1 MASLLGNVS
10 DALLPVFDSLDMP
23 LLVIDASQR
32 IVSLNSVARTALR
45 YARDEG
51 PGREIGA
58 IMSLTPESATAP
70 EPVSAVPSSG
80 GSGNS
85 FPQSGRY
92 EALCTMKGGEVFRA
106 KVSILPCPGETLRLV
121 VLRNMCE
128 PERSAI
134 AGENV
139 NLVGQLSE
147 KMKQIE
153 LINELSGM
161 VNSSLSMGTIFRIM
175 MSEIGK
181 FVDYDR
187 GSILLYDEDGKHLQ
201 IFALDTDM
209 HTVLKK
215 GIKAPLGTTSAGW
228 VIMNNRPWINYDLAS
243 EIAFPRDRKL
253 LNEGI
258 RSTISIPL
266 FQDRL
271 LGVFNLDSMEPAKY
285 SEKDLQLLVP
295 VAKHISIA
303 LENAL
308 LFEEISKEKKE
319 WEKTFDAI
327 TDMVWIEDSG
337 QRIIRANKTL
347 LRRTGLSSFQVAGK
361 QCRELLDRVGISLNK
376 CLCSSTLSSKD
387 QSFSEIKGAGTSIFH
402 FWTYPLKDD
411 DGQLYAI
418 VHYLKDVTAQKRLEQ
433 QLIRADKLASL
444 GTLVAGIAHEIN
456 NPLGII
462 AGYSEALLDR
472 AKDSRLLDMEE
483 FEDFPEYLETINS
496 EMFRC
501 KAILKGLLEFS
512 RPCGG
517 TFRELDVNELIKEV
531 ILLVNHRAVRLKH
544 HIELRLNRD
553 LQKISADPGSLRQ
566 LFMNIIINSMYF
578 TPEGG
583 SIIIETVPA
592 RRKALKT
599 GREMISISIA
609 DSGPGIPGE
618 VLDNIFDP
626 FFTTKPV
633 GEGTG
638 LGLSICHKICEE
650 HGGTIDAVS
659 EAGKGTRFI
668 IKFPARKR

>member
-1 MASLLGNVS
+1 MISLRGNVS
-10 DALLPVFDSLDMP
+10 EALLPVFDSLDMP
-23 LLVIDASQR
+23 LLVIDASQK
-32 IVSLNSVARTALR
+32 IVSLNDAARTAFQ
-45 YARDEG
+45 YGPDEG
-51 PGREIGA
+51 SDGEIDRL
-58 IMSLTPESATAP
+58 MSLTPEPDSATGHSPA
-70 EPVSAVPSSG
+70 VSLSG
-80 GSGNS
+80 QL
-85 FPQSGRY
+85 PPHTRY
-92 EALCTMKGGEVFRA
+92 EAVCTKKNGEIFHA
-106 KVSILPCPGETLRLV
+106 KVSVLPCPGETLRLV
-121 VLRNMCE
+121 VLMNMSE
-128 PERSAI
+128 SARSA

-139 NLVGQLSE
+139 NLVAQLSE
-147 KMKQIE
+147 KMEQIE

-181 FVDYDR
+181 SIDYDR
-187 GSILLYDEDGKHLQ
+187 GSILLYDEEGGNLL

-215 GIKAPLGTTSAGW
+215 GIKAPLATTSAGW
-228 VIMNNRPWINYDLAS
+228 VIKNNRPWINYDLTS
-243 EIAFPRDRKL
+243 EMAFPLDRKL

-266 FQDRL
+266 FQDRI
-271 LGVFNLDSMEPAKY
+271 LGVFNLDSLEPAKY
-285 SEKDLQLLVP
+285 SERDLQLLLP

-361 QCRELLDRVGISLNK
+361 QCRELLERIGISLKK
-376 CLCSSTLSSKD
+376 CLCGATFSSKD
-387 QSFSEIKGAGTSIFH
+387 QSFSEIKGAGMSIFH
-402 FWTYPLKDD
+402 FWTYPLMDD

-433 QLIRADKLASL
+433 QLIRTDKLASL

-472 AKDSRLLDMEE
+472 AKDGRLLAMEE
-483 FEDFPEYLETINS
+483 FEDFPEYLETINA

-512 RPCGG
+512 RPYGG

-583 SIIIETVPA
+583 NIIIETVPA
-592 RRKALKT
+592 RRRAPKT
-599 GREMISISIA
+599 GKEMISISIA

-618 VLDNIFDP
+618 VIDNIFDP

-650 HGGTIDAVS
+650 HGGTIDVVS